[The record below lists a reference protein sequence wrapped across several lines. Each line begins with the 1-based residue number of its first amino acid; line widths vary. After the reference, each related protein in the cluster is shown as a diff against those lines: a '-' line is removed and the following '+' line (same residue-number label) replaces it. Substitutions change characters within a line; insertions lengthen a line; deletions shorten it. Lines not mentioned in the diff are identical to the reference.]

1 MAIGLIGVEEQEE
14 DVAEENEALGQKKG
28 ELHGLMVFA
37 GSLAYGLEK
46 MLGRGASSVNFR
58 AGRNVG
64 LKVDVAKKTDD
75 LMEALDVLRDG
86 LAQRGINW
94 EIKPWKPASEP
105 SYVYENDGRPAIKL
119 SFHNCMVR
127 CTLFRFSH
135 EQKLSMCQMEMGLL
149 CGMLEN
155 ITGRKSMLKVLH
167 AGENAC
173 FKELILL

>member
-1 MAIGLIGVEEQEE
+1 
-14 DVAEENEALGQKKG
+14 VAEENMTLEQKRG

-37 GSLAYGLEK
+37 GSLAYGLEQ
-46 MLGRGASSVNFR
+46 MLGRGATSINFR

-64 LKVDVAKKTDD
+64 LKVEVAKKTGD

-94 EIKPWKPASEP
+94 EIKPWKAATDDN
-105 SYVYENDGRPAIKL
+105 YVYEVNEQPAIKL

-155 ITGRKSMLKVLH
+155 ITGRKAVLKVLH

-173 FKELILL
+173 FKELALL